1 MMDDKE
7 IIEKLSSL
15 CQLDIDAFH
24 AYGRALEHIEAAMLR
39 DQIAKFQSDHERHVT
54 DLSALISR
62 LGGQPPE
69 FSRDFKGF
77 LLEGFTALRSMTGT
91 EGAMKSLK
99 SAEEMT
105 NKRYGD
111 ARSWDMP
118 LDIIS
123 LIQSNFE
130 DEQRHLHYVEQSID
144 NRVWEAAGVSPK

>member
-1 MMDDKE
+1 MMNDQDIIDK
-7 IIEKLSSL
+7 LQDL

-24 AYGRALEHIEAAMLR
+24 AYGKAIEHIDAPMLR
-39 DQIAKFQSDHERHVT
+39 EQIAKFQSDHERHVS
-54 DLSALISR
+54 DLSAIIRR
-62 LGGQPPE
+62 LDGEPPE

-91 EGAMKSLK
+91 EGAMKALK

-123 LIQSNFE
+123 VIQSNFE
-130 DEQRHLHYVEQSID
+130 DEQRHIHYVEQAID